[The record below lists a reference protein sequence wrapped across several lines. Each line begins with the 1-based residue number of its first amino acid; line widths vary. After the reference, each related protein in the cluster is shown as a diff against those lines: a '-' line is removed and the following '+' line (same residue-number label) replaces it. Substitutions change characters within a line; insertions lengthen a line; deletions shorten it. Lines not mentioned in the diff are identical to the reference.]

1 MGTRSLNVVQGKEKR
16 TCFNMKIATIGVCFL
31 LLGTALAT
39 PPFLKEA
46 TCDSLKCCE
55 ATTTVAATTTT
66 DGNSPTDLT
75 SAASTA
81 SAASTTS
88 TASTSTS
95 NEPTTTTTKPAS
107 TTKTT
112 ATTSTTTTPTTTTTT
127 TTTTTPPTTPKPDNG
142 GRSGDTTTSAPT
154 CKDLDCVCD
163 GSNQIISSL
172 AALALAFV
180 LGFLL

>member
-1 MGTRSLNVVQGKEKR
+1 MGTRSLNVVQERKKK
-16 TCFNMKIATIGVCFL
+16 TSFNMKIATIGVCFL
-31 LLGTALAT
+31 LLGTAFAT

-55 ATTTVAATTTT
+55 ATTTVAVTTTT
-66 DGNSPTDLT
+66 DGNSPTDPT
-75 SAASTA
+75 STASTA
-81 SAASTTS
+81 SAAST
-88 TASTSTS
+88 ASTSTAT
-95 NEPTTTTTKPAS
+95 EPTTTTTKPAS

-112 ATTSTTTTPTTTTTT
+112 ATT
-127 TTTTTPPTTPKPDNG
+127 TTTTTPPTTPPTTTPKPDNG